1 MVKVCA
7 LAACSLPGSVCLEWI
22 ALLWVGQNGLPPTP
36 NTLYLGCSYHLH
48 SSHRFLSTW
57 GVVMLERKEK
67 KKWHFRYCIFLCST
81 VFCIAFRR
89 TVWIFLIIEDLKEE
103 GCVLKNA
110 FSRSVMKFYCFC
122 LIKSCVSAK
131 TSCKHIVHG
140 CPGCIQTD
148 NCIRQCQLPSSSY
161 NHNTLTTLRTPVKE
175 SLQIHFKVAVR
186 NFHGPN
192 ASKWYPQRISEGWW
206 YALCVRW
213 TEQLPFKLP
222 FRFQAYAISL

>member
-110 FSRSVMKFYCFC
+110 FSRSVLKFYCFC

-131 TSCKHIVHG
+131 TSCKHIVVALVAYKLIIALG
-140 CPGCIQTD
+140 NVSCPVHLTTTIH
-148 NCIRQCQLPSSSY
+148 Y
-161 NHNTLTTLRTPVKE
+161 NNHQNICEGVITNTLQ
-175 SLQIHFKVAVR
+175 SC
-186 NFHGPN
+186 
-192 ASKWYPQRISEGWW
+192 SK
-206 YALCVRW
+206 
-213 TEQLPFKLP
+213 KLP
-222 FRFQAYAISL
+222 WS